1 MGKVVLT
8 YEQPGDIHSGNN
20 KVVRAGA
27 GGGGT
32 TNYNDLENKPSINDV
47 TLAGNKTSAD
57 LGLLDVDQG
66 TENEGKVMQVDSE
79 GNLVPNDLPI
89 YSINDVTLSGNKT
102 SSDLGLV
109 SANQGTENKGKVM
122 QVNASGMVVPATLPT
137 PTPSADEVSYDS
149 TPYILSGDDVE
160 EALDS
165 VDNRFSQIGR
175 LQYHLPEWTKKI
187 KYIKVDTIDYYG
199 SGVYFGEEADFVDV
213 YPPDKTVYSEYFLND
228 VHYTTGADT
237 YKQGPF
243 YTMHSN
249 NPVQLCWAFSDF
261 IDIEKTPYLLLYAN
275 SMSEPYTES
284 FRRPTRLRLKFSED
298 NQIWNEF
305 TIDMTQMPTYHKA
318 FSGAPSN
325 YTTFF
330 FVYIDVREF
339 VGTDSTLIVNNT
351 CKEISY
357 EDYLALSDAEKMN
370 GTAYYINDLDIEGE
384 EHRIST
390 TEQMVDVFVDGK
402 PVYERLIQFNET
414 VDLDVRESSVILEN
428 AGFIENLVGAIGMGA
443 DNCSVCSPE
452 LFLNGTNLVAANPF
466 PFAAKYIILRY
477 TKVADEPLPEGVG
490 RSDGGLAD
498 PIHVYSTEERFVGK
512 WIDGKNIYEK
522 TFDITSYVTQGGGNY
537 EMNFTCDTL
546 IDAHGFVKGQGT
558 QNTVLPIPYC
568 SGDRSGVFAIYYETT
583 GKLHFHI
590 VSMGTLNE
598 GYVTIQYT
606 KQTT

>member
-20 KVVRAGA
+20 KVVRASA

-330 FVYIDVREF
+330 FVYIDIREF

-490 RSDGGLAD
+490 RSVGGLAD
-498 PIHVYSTEERFVGK
+498 PIHTYINDASAKKFIGK
-512 WIDGKNIYEK
+512 WIDGKNIYE
-522 TFDITSYVTQGGGNY
+522 TVFEIDDYTNITSGDNY
-537 EMNFTCDTL
+537 DL
-546 IDAHGFVKGQGT
+546 
-558 QNTVLPIPYC
+558 
-568 SGDRSGVFAIYYETT
+568 
-583 GKLHFHI
+583 
-590 VSMGTLNE
+590 
-598 GYVTIQYT
+598 VTIAGIDTVVDGYCVIKSLLEDGRDFFKLWYNKETNKIKGGASGSWDNISKMYLILRYT
-606 KQTT
+606 LTGEE

>member
-66 TENEGKVMQVDSE
+66 TENEGKVLMVNSE
-79 GNLVPNDLPI
+79 GIV
-89 YSINDVTLSGNKT
+89 
-102 SSDLGLV
+102 
-109 SANQGTENKGKVM
+109 A
-122 QVNASGMVVPATLPT
+122 PADIPQPT
-137 PTPSADEVSYDS
+137 IEVSADEVSYDS

-213 YPPDKTVYSEYFLND
+213 YPPDKTVYSEYFPNN
-228 VHYTTGADT
+228 VHCTTGDDT

-243 YTMHSN
+243 YTVHN
-249 NPVQLCWAFSDF
+249 GNPVQLCWAFNDF

-275 SMSEPYTES
+275 SMTEPYTES

-318 FSGAPSN
+318 FSGAPGN

-330 FVYIDVREF
+330 FVYIDIREF

-402 PVYERLIQFNET
+402 PVYERLIQFSET

-452 LFLNGTNLVAANPF
+452 LFLNGTDLVAANPF

-522 TFDITSYVTQGGGNY
+522 TFEFNTELTVKTIWTDTNILSNYFDTIITALAIRSTGANY
-537 EMNFTCDTL
+537 CIDVNVGTTYIQLQRYEQTPIKKL
-546 IDAHGFVKGQGT
+546 I
-558 QNTVLPIPYC
+558 L
-568 SGDRSGVFAIYYETT
+568 
-583 GKLHFHI
+583 
-590 VSMGTLNE
+590 
-598 GYVTIQYT
+598 QYT

>member
-47 TLAGNKTSAD
+47 TLQGNKTSAD
-57 LGLLDVDQG
+57 LGLLNVDQG
-66 TENEGKVMQVDSE
+66 TENE
-79 GNLVPNDLPI
+79 
-89 YSINDVTLSGNKT
+89 
-102 SSDLGLV
+102 
-109 SANQGTENKGKVM
+109 GKVM

-187 KYIKVDTIDYYG
+187 KYIKVDTVDHYG
-199 SGVYFGEEADFVDV
+199 SGAYFGENADFVDV
-213 YPPDKTVYSEYFLND
+213 YPPDKTVYNEYFLND
-228 VHYTTGADT
+228 VHYTDGYDT
-237 YKQGPF
+237 YKSGAF
-243 YTMHSN
+243 YSQHSN
-249 NPVQLCWAFSDF
+249 TPVQLCWTFSDF
-261 IDIEKTPYLLLYAN
+261 IDIEKTPYLLLYSN
-275 SMSEPYTES
+275 EGGGEPYS
-284 FRRPTRLRLKFSED
+284 DRRPTRLRFKFSED

-305 TIDMTQMPTYHKA
+305 TVDMTQMSTYHVK
-318 FSGAPSN
+318 FSGAPSG
-325 YTTFF
+325 YTTYF

-339 VGTDSTLIVNNT
+339 VGADSTLIVNNT

-357 EDYLALSDAEKMN
+357 QDYLALSDTEKMN

-414 VDLDVRESSVILEN
+414 VNLDIKESSVILEN

-452 LFLNGTNLVAANPF
+452 LYLIGTNLVAANPF
-466 PFAAKYIILRY
+466 PFAAKYVILRY
-477 TKVADEPLPEGVG
+477 TKAADKPLPEGVG

-498 PIHVYSTEERFVGK
+498 PIHTYNNDASAKKFIGK
-512 WIDGKNIYEK
+512 WIDGKNIYETVFEIAFPNSSVSSGSQDVPLPNNTTPSDYHINSVVNGWIVFFTTESDGIDGK
-522 TFDITSYVTQGGGNY
+522 ALWNNKSLDI
-537 EMNFTCDTL
+537 
-546 IDAHGFVKGQGT
+546 IRVKLADGWS
-558 QNTVLPIPYC
+558 NISKAYLVL
-568 SGDRSGVFAIYYETT
+568 
-583 GKLHFHI
+583 
-590 VSMGTLNE
+590 
-598 GYVTIQYT
+598 QYT
-606 KQTT
+606 LTDEE

>member
-1 MGKVVLT
+1 LGKVVLT
-8 YEQPGDIHSGNN
+8 YEQPGDIHSGKN

-66 TENEGKVMQVDSE
+66 TENEGKVMQV
-79 GNLVPNDLPI
+79 
-89 YSINDVTLSGNKT
+89 
-102 SSDLGLV
+102 
-109 SANQGTENKGKVM
+109 
-122 QVNASGMVVPATLPT
+122 NASGMVVPATLPT

-149 TPYILSGDDVE
+149 TPSILSGDNVE

-187 KYIKVDTIDYYG
+187 KYIKVDTINNYG
-199 SGVYFGEEADFVDV
+199 SGAYFGEKADFVDV

-228 VHYTTGADT
+228 VQYTLGYNT
-237 YKQGPF
+237 YKAGPF
-243 YTMHSN
+243 YSSYPS
-249 NPVQLCWAFSDF
+249 PVQLCWTFNDF
-261 IDIEKTPYLLLYAN
+261 IDIEKTPYLLLYSN
-275 SMSEPYTES
+275 SGSGAEWS
-284 FRRPTRLRLKFSED
+284 NHKPTRLRFKFSED

-305 TIDMTQMPTYHKA
+305 TVDITQMPIHSVG

-325 YTTFF
+325 YTTYFY
-330 FVYIDVREF
+330 VYIDVREF

-357 EDYLALSDAEKMN
+357 QDYLALSDAEKMN
-370 GTAYYINDLDIEGE
+370 GTAYYINDLDIDNG
-384 EHRIST
+384 EHRLDT
-390 TEQMVDVFVDGK
+390 TEKMVDIWYDGRPIYEKLFILDESVDIGA
-402 PVYERLIQFNET
+402 RGGGTLITDPTSYNFDNIVKCT
-414 VDLDVRESSVILEN
+414 CISGNSS
-428 AGFIENLVGAIGMGA
+428 AI
-443 DNCSVCSPE
+443 CYPE
-452 LFLNGTNLVAANPF
+452 AYIATDPGVQPLVAIQEYPF
-466 PFAAKYIILRY
+466 LVKYFILQY
-477 TKVADEPLPEGVG
+477 TKTNDEPLPEGVG

-498 PIHVYSTEERFVGK
+498 PIHVYSTEERFIGK

-537 EMNFTCDTL
+537 EMNFTCDNL
-546 IDAHGFVKGQGT
+546 IDAHGFVKGQGI
-558 QNTVLPIPYC
+558 QNTVMPIPYC

-598 GYVTIQYT
+598 GYITVQYT

>member
-1 MGKVVLT
+1 LGKVVLT
-8 YEQPGDIHSGNN
+8 YEQPGDIRSGEN
-20 KVVRAGA
+20 KVIRAGA

-66 TENEGKVMQVDSE
+66 TANEGKVMQVNSE
-79 GNLVPNDLPI
+79 GNLVPSDLPT

-109 SANQGTENKGKVM
+109 DANQGTENEGKVM
-122 QVNASGMVVPATLPT
+122 QVNSSGMVVPATLPT
-137 PTPSADEVSYDS
+137 PTPSADKVSYDS
-149 TPYILSGDDVE
+149 TPSILSGDDVE

-187 KYIKVDTIDYYG
+187 KYIKVDTIDHYG
-199 SGVYFGEEADFVDV
+199 SGAYFGEDADFVDA
-213 YPPDKTVYSEYFLND
+213 YPPDKNVYSEYFLNN
-228 VHYTTGADT
+228 VQYTLGNNT
-237 YKQGPF
+237 YKAGPF
-243 YTMHSN
+243 YSTYSDTS
-249 NPVQLCWAFSDF
+249 VQLCWTFSDF
-261 IDIEKTPYLLLYAN
+261 IDIEKTPYLLLH
-275 SMSEPYTES
+275 SDSGSGEPYS
-284 FRRPTRLRLKFSED
+284 DSRYKPTRLRFKFSED

-305 TIDMTQMPTYHKA
+305 TVDMTQMPTYHVK
-318 FSGAPSN
+318 FSGAPSG
-325 YTTFF
+325 YTTYFY
-330 FVYIDVREF
+330 VYIDVREF

-414 VDLDVRESSVILEN
+414 IDLDVKESSVILEN

-443 DNCSVCSPE
+443 DNGSVCSPE

-466 PFAAKYIILRY
+466 PFDAKYVILRY
-477 TKVADEPLPEGVG
+477 TKTADEPLPEGVG

-522 TFDITSYVTQGGGNY
+522 TFEFDTELEVKTIWTDTNILSNYFNTIITALAIRSTGSNY
-537 EMNFTCDTL
+537 C
-546 IDAHGFVKGQGT
+546 IDVNIGT
-558 QNTVLPIPYC
+558 TYIQLQRYERTPIKKLVL
-568 SGDRSGVFAIYYETT
+568 
-583 GKLHFHI
+583 
-590 VSMGTLNE
+590 
-598 GYVTIQYT
+598 QYT
-606 KQTT
+606 KRTT

>member
-47 TLAGNKTSAD
+47 TLQGNKTSAD

-66 TENEGKVMQVDSE
+66 TENE
-79 GNLVPNDLPI
+79 
-89 YSINDVTLSGNKT
+89 
-102 SSDLGLV
+102 
-109 SANQGTENKGKVM
+109 GKVM

-175 LQYHLPEWTKKI
+175 LQYHLPEWIKKI

-199 SGVYFGEEADFVDV
+199 SGVYFGEQADFVDV
-213 YPPDKTVYSEYFLND
+213 YPPDKTVYSEYFLNN
-228 VHYTTGADT
+228 VQYTYGYDT

-243 YTMHSN
+243 YAAHSDT
-249 NPVQLCWAFSDF
+249 PVQLCWTFSDF
-261 IDIEKTPYLLLYAN
+261 IDIEKTPYLLLH
-275 SMSEPYTES
+275 SDSLSEPYS
-284 FRRPTRLRLKFSED
+284 ASMYRPTRLRFKFSED
-298 NQIWNEF
+298 NQNWHEF
-305 TIDMTQMPTYHKA
+305 IVDMTQMPTYHKA
-318 FSGAPSN
+318 FSGAPSG
-325 YTTFF
+325 YTTYF

-357 EDYLALSDAEKMN
+357 QDYLALSDAEKMN

-390 TEQMVDVFVDGK
+390 TEQMVDVFIDGK

-414 VDLDVRESSVILEN
+414 VNLDVKESSVILEN
-428 AGFIENLVGAIGMGA
+428 AGFIENLVGAIGVG
-443 DNCSVCSPE
+443 DNNGSVCNPE
-452 LFLNGTNLVAANPF
+452 LFLNGTDLVAANPS
-466 PFAAKYIILRY
+466 PFAAKYVILRY
-477 TKVADEPLPEGVG
+477 TKTADEPLPEGVG

-498 PIHVYSTEERFVGK
+498 PIHTYVNDPLAKKFIGK
-512 WIDGKNIYEK
+512 WIDGKNIYE
-522 TFDITSYVTQGGGNY
+522 TVFEIAFPDSSISS
-537 EMNFTCDTL
+537 
-546 IDAHGFVKGQGT
+546 GT
-558 QNTVLPIPYC
+558 QDVPLPNNTTPSDYHIDSVVNGWIVFFTTESDGIDGKALWNNRKLDIIRVKLAGGWSNISKAYLVL
-568 SGDRSGVFAIYYETT
+568 
-583 GKLHFHI
+583 
-590 VSMGTLNE
+590 
-598 GYVTIQYT
+598 QYT
-606 KQTT
+606 LTDEE